1 MTARRSRRARFRR
14 SATRAASSPE
24 PIRITASDGNASHYV
39 TDVEMGVLAQGE
51 SPHALC
57 GQQVVP
63 AALTVP
69 PGPLC
74 ALCAAIEHQ
83 SPTAP

>member
-1 MTARRSRRARFRR
+1 MTTRWSGRARFRR
-14 SATRAASSPE
+14 RATPAVPAPE
-24 PIRITASDGNASHYV
+24 LIRITASDGEVSHYV

-51 SPHALC
+51 SPHVLC
-57 GQQVVP
+57 GRQVVP

-74 ALCAAIEHQ
+74 ALCAAIERQ
-83 SPTAP
+83 APTAP